1 MALSRDQVRTI
12 ALLARIRARDEELD
26 SLAKEISGILDWIA
40 QLNEVETGGVEP
52 MTSVADM
59 TLPLRR
65 DAVTDGG
72 DAPAVLKNAPEPA
85 EGFYAVPKVVE

>member
-40 QLNEVETGGVEP
+40 QLNEVKTEGVEP
-52 MTSVADM
+52 MTSVAEM

-65 DAVTDGG
+65 DEISDGG
-72 DAPAVLKNAPEPA
+72 DAAAVLKNAPEPA

>member
-12 ALLARIRARDEELD
+12 ALLARIRARDEDLD
-26 SLAKEISGILDWIA
+26 RLAKEISGILDWIA
-40 QLNEVETGGVEP
+40 QLNEVETEGVEP

-65 DAVTDGG
+65 DAITDGG
-72 DAPAVLKNAPEPA
+72 DAAAVLKNAPEPA

>member
-1 MALSRDQVRTI
+1 MALTRDQIRTI

-26 SLAKEISGILDWIA
+26 SMAKEISGILDWIA
-40 QLNEVETGGVEP
+40 QLNEVATEGIEP

-72 DAPAVLKNAPEPA
+72 IAADALKNAPESA